1 MFRTRLGTQSLQSLE
16 WLHEK
21 YAKFHKFF
29 ILSEYFDDKNKFEFL
44 TFDLERQSIF
54 YSLLCYSCK
63 FTDFFFQIWIIILTF
78 CNYHSREIIQQKKS
92 KMRFNWLFII
102 SFQSRIKSS
111 KLRILRSRDIREGP
125 HFQSNSLWLRTLAS
139 DHVTWTRV
147 HNYNQTR
154 PKARMLAI
162 MYSQLSSK

>member
-1 MFRTRLGTQSLQSLE
+1 ME
-16 WLHEK
+16 WNENG
-21 YAKFHKFF
+21 AKQNNASFF
-29 ILSEYFDDKNKFEFL
+29 ILSEYFDDENKFEFL
-44 TFDLERQSIF
+44 TFDLERQSEFSTLSSVFLVNSRI
-54 YSLLCYSCK
+54 
-63 FTDFFFQIWIIILTF
+63 IWIIILTF